1 MWRNKLIFKVLGII
15 SATLFVGFTV
25 MGILALW
32 MEIRATMDLQVN
44 NNRNMAVIIAKSF
57 RDAMMR
63 GEAQEVMAYIRE
75 VKEKRFVRDLRV
87 FDQEGKDAHS
97 FAPEANPEIV
107 QAISTGKEFEQVQNR
122 DGLHTL
128 RAVIPLVNEE
138 RCKRCHDAA
147 PRFLGGII
155 LDTSLE
161 DGYASARKLTIM
173 LASAGVFFFFAMIG
187 GMYLFFK
194 KTILKDILECS
205 KMVGILAKGEGD
217 LTIEFPVHS
226 SDEIGQLAIGFN
238 QLTTK
243 LRDIISDLYQ
253 QGEQIAVSICKIK
266 QDTGKTVLA
275 AAEQKEQSVSV
286 AVAAEEM
293 ASTLNEVAANTQR
306 AAHLSTQVDGAAGA
320 GMTAVGETFCC
331 MQAINGSVANTL
343 ETVERLAVSSGMIEE
358 IITLIEDVADQTNL
372 LALNAAIEAA
382 RAGEHGRGFAVVAD
396 EVKSLSAKTAA
407 STKEIAQ
414 IIRTIQNESRAA
426 TTSITI
432 EKERVEEGVAKSITA
447 RNALENI
454 LQLAGEATDMINQI
468 ACATEEQSATTDDIS
483 TKIHRVS
490 GTATLVHSHM
500 QANDSTF
507 NGLAEVAEKIFTTV
521 GKFNVG
527 NYHDAMKG
535 YALELRD
542 RAVAALDEA
551 LDTGK
556 ITLDDLFDR
565 QYVPVPNTSPQKFT
579 NAFDRLFDHII
590 SPIQEQVLA
599 NDSNISFAICVDDN
613 GYLPSHN
620 LRYSKPLTGD
630 PEIDK
635 VNNRTK
641 RMFDDR
647 TGGRA
652 ASNKEIYLLQTY
664 MRDTGEIM
672 NDISTPIFIR
682 NRHWGAVRVGYQ
694 VSC

>member
-1 MWRNKLIFKVLGII
+1 
-15 SATLFVGFTV
+15 
-25 MGILALW
+25 
-32 MEIRATMDLQVN
+32 
-44 NNRNMAVIIAKSF
+44 
-57 RDAMMR
+57 
-63 GEAQEVMAYIRE
+63 
-75 VKEKRFVRDLRV
+75 
-87 FDQEGKDAHS
+87 
-97 FAPEANPEIV
+97 
-107 QAISTGKEFEQVQNR
+107 
-122 DGLHTL
+122 
-128 RAVIPLVNEE
+128 
-138 RCKRCHDAA
+138 
-147 PRFLGGII
+147 
-155 LDTSLE
+155 
-161 DGYASARKLTIM
+161 
-173 LASAGVFFFFAMIG
+173 
-187 GMYLFFK
+187 
-194 KTILKDILECS
+194 
-205 KMVGILAKGEGD
+205 
-217 LTIEFPVHS
+217 
-226 SDEIGQLAIGFN
+226 
-238 QLTTK
+238 
-243 LRDIISDLYQ
+243 
-253 QGEQIAVSICKIK
+253 
-266 QDTGKTVLA
+266 
-275 AAEQKEQSVSV
+275 
-286 AVAAEEM
+286 
-293 ASTLNEVAANTQR
+293 
-306 AAHLSTQVDGAAGA
+306 
-320 GMTAVGETFCC
+320 
-331 MQAINGSVANTL
+331 
-343 ETVERLAVSSGMIEE
+343 
-358 IITLIEDVADQTNL
+358 
-372 LALNAAIEAA
+372 
-382 RAGEHGRGFAVVAD
+382 
-396 EVKSLSAKTAA
+396 
-407 STKEIAQ
+407 
-414 IIRTIQNESRAA
+414 
-426 TTSITI
+426 
-432 EKERVEEGVAKSITA
+432 
-447 RNALENI
+447 
-454 LQLAGEATDMINQI
+454 MINQI

-542 RAVAALDEA
+542 RTVAALDEA

-599 NDSNISFAICVDDN
+599 NDSNISFAICVDDH

-652 ASNKEIYLLQTY
+652 ARNQEIYLLQTY